1 MFVTDDVIN
10 IDIVA
15 DVAVLVENVVDGETA
30 TATECERHHSQT
42 TAVGD
47 NDSNC
52 LQRAP
57 VEDTCSS
64 GAGEDVS
71 MHLCDDDDDDNVDGG
86 DICEFTGEEAESSD
100 TVMMAAAACDEDTA
114 ADVSSTA
121 STVVTSSSA
130 RIQVATLA
138 VMQSTSCDDVVFR
151 NENDLIN
158 EIESPRLATFTESR
172 RGDDSVVFTPI
183 EQTKVSLDEIMRNI
197 DLLGAKID
205 TELKCAAAGAGG
217 AAQLRHVDVR

>member
-1 MFVTDDVIN
+1 
-10 IDIVA
+10 
-15 DVAVLVENVVDGETA
+15 
-30 TATECERHHSQT
+30 
-42 TAVGD
+42 
-47 NDSNC
+47 
-52 LQRAP
+52 
-57 VEDTCSS
+57 
-64 GAGEDVS
+64 
-71 MHLCDDDDDDNVDGG
+71 MHLCDDDDNVVDGG
-86 DICEFTGEEAESSD
+86 DICEFTGEQAESSD
-100 TVMMAAAACDEDTA
+100 TVMMAAAACDDDTA
-114 ADVSSTA
+114 ADVSSAAT
-121 STVVTSSSA
+121 TVVTSSP

-138 VMQSTSCDDVVFR
+138 VVQSTSCDDVVFR